1 MNNPSYAAM
10 AARPISTPS
19 PTRNTIIPESPPPAS
34 DTPHPANSPD
44 LGEPQGARSMD
55 DGSPSDSGY
64 EEEAAPGRDFEMGTA
79 IHRTSLEYRGRPY
92 VLIQTAP
99 NTLFV
104 AYLGKDDVRP
114 FFFGT
119 PTRFF
124 PSTQSESP
132 NWAKKWPEIVTICRA
147 TEPSPIT
154 PEDVKGGLIESHELP
169 KLAGIVAWHAS
180 DGTGKVSFPELDA
193 YNLSRTKKGITFR
206 THELACAP
214 PFPGRPSNRSR
225 SKSPSSSRMCSCTTS
240 S

>member
-1 MNNPSYAAM
+1 M
-10 AARPISTPS
+10 
-19 PTRNTIIPESPPPAS
+19 
-34 DTPHPANSPD
+34 
-44 LGEPQGARSMD
+44 
-55 DGSPSDSGY
+55 
-64 EEEAAPGRDFEMGTA
+64 
-79 IHRTSLEYRGRPY
+79 
-92 VLIQTAP
+92 P

-124 PSTQSESP
+124 PSTQRESP

-154 PEDVKGGLIESHELP
+154 PEDVKGGLIESNELP
-169 KLAGIVAWHAS
+169 RLAGIVAWHAS
-180 DGTGKVSFPELDA
+180 DGTGKVSFPALDI

-214 PFPGRPSNRSR
+214 PLPPGAAL
-225 SKSPSSSRMCSCTTS
+225 KSLPVQVAFELADVQLHDKLVKDLACIRGM
-240 S
+240 